1 MCLIEKLIDQR
12 YGGSNSRATWIL
24 NAAYIRQFAFCQKKK
39 RKYAETLNCR
49 MCAVQKKKKFD
60 AGKFPHS
67 ATVVFSCFILLTSG
81 MVDFVCFFGTAARQP
96 HGGTV
101 DLGCLKLR
109 DGCNGC
115 DDGCGTGVGCKFV
128 HPIRHQTQQNE
139 NEMIRFDKN
148 ETE

>member
-1 MCLIEKLIDQR
+1 
-12 YGGSNSRATWIL
+12 
-24 NAAYIRQFAFCQKKK
+24 
-39 RKYAETLNCR
+39 
-49 MCAVQKKKKFD
+49 MCAVQKNKKFD
-60 AGKFPHS
+60 AEKFPHS
-67 ATVVFSCFILLTSG
+67 ATVDFSCFIILTSG

-115 DDGCGTGVGCKFV
+115 DDGCGNGVGCKFA

-139 NEMIRFDKN
+139 IEMKRFDKN
-148 ETE
+148 EMKIYENGLLGGASLREPPPRTTECFVFCCSGRLTCNNNNNNNDDDDDKA

>member
-1 MCLIEKLIDQR
+1 
-12 YGGSNSRATWIL
+12 
-24 NAAYIRQFAFCQKKK
+24 
-39 RKYAETLNCR
+39 
-49 MCAVQKKKKFD
+49 MCAVQKKQKFD

-67 ATVVFSCFILLTSG
+67 ATVDFSCFIILTSG

-101 DLGCLKLR
+101 DLGCFKLR

-115 DDGCGTGVGCKFV
+115 DDGCGNGVGCKFV

-139 NEMIRFDKN
+139 NEMKRFDKN
-148 ETE
+148 ETK